1 MICKGVY
8 GKNNVGFRIKGRG
21 FTPSSDITYTFDFEQ
36 VTSLFVCEFPHSKM
50 GLIASSRVMGELNKM
65 PFI

>member
-1 MICKGVY
+1 MEY
-8 GKNNVGFRIKGRG
+8 MGKIMWNLESKDLDSLPIL
-21 FTPSSDITYTFDFEQ
+21 ITTFDFKQ